1 MNLGNLKMLG
11 WVRMD
16 GDIVWTNGLKIG
28 MPPEGV
34 TVMTTDGENIY
45 DMYYLMSSEYRWINI
60 VDDDEAPLPFEPT
73 HWRFITINEIRDRKI
88 DSLLE

>member
-34 TVMTTDGENIY
+34 TVMTTDCENIY
-45 DMYYLMSSEYRWINI
+45 DMYYLMSSEYR
-60 VDDDEAPLPFEPT
+60 
-73 HWRFITINEIRDRKI
+73 
-88 DSLLE
+88 